1 MEHPFTWYDY
11 FVQPT
16 ALGAL
21 PQHTFTALLVTCL
34 LIIMAFLARRSL
46 SRADNSVVPD
56 GGLSLRNIVEILVE
70 FMVGLVDSIIGKKGR
85 KYLPLFGSFFFF
97 ILTANLMGLIPG
109 FSPPTS
115 NLNTTLG
122 LGIVSFCAYNFF
134 GARAHGAGYLKHFM
148 GPVLFLAPLF
158 VILEGV
164 SHLVRPVS
172 LGLRLF
178 GNMFGDHLAVEIF
191 TDLSKIGV
199 PVVFYLLGTLVSV
212 IQAFVFT
219 LLSVIYVA
227 MAVSH
232 DH

>member
-11 FVQPT
+11 FVHST
-16 ALGAL
+16 VI
-21 PQHTFTALLVTCL
+21 PQHTFTALVVTVM
-34 LIIMAFLARRSL
+34 LIAAAVLARWSL
-46 SRADNSVVPD
+46 ARAEDSAVPD
-56 GGLSLRNIVEILVE
+56 GSLTLRNIVELSVE
-70 FMVGLVDSIIGKKGR
+70 FITGVVDGIIGRKGR
-85 KYLPLFGSFFFF
+85 KFVPLFGSFFLF
-97 ILTANLMGLIPG
+97 ILCANLMGLIPG

-122 LGIVSFCAYNFF
+122 LGLVSFLAYNWF
-134 GARAHGAGYLKHFM
+134 GFRAHGVNYLKHFM

-158 VILEGV
+158 VVLETV

-199 PVVFYLLGTLVSV
+199 PVVFYLLGTLVSL
-212 IQAFVFT
+212 IQAFVF
-219 LLSVIYVA
+219 
-227 MAVSH
+227 
-232 DH
+232 

>member
-21 PQHTFTALLVTCL
+21 PQHTFTAVVVTVLLMIV
-34 LIIMAFLARRSL
+34 ASLAKRSL
-46 SRADNSVVPD
+46 ARADNPVVPD
-56 GGLSLRNIVEILVE
+56 GGLSLRNIVELLVE
-70 FMVGLVDSIIGKKGR
+70 FIVGIVDSIIGKKGR
-85 KYLPLFGSFFFF
+85 NFIPLFGSFFFF
-97 ILTANLMGLIPG
+97 ILSANLIGLIPG

-122 LGIVSFCAYNFF
+122 LGIVSFFAYNFL
-134 GARAHGAGYLKHFM
+134 GVRAHGVGYLKHFM

-158 VILEGV
+158 IVLEGV

-199 PVVFYLLGTLVSV
+199 PVIFYLLGTLVSL

-219 LLSVIYVA
+219 LLSIIYVA

>member
-1 MEHPFTWYDY
+1 MQHPFTWYDY
-11 FVQPT
+11 FIHDT
-16 ALGAL
+16 ALGVL
-21 PQHTFTALLVTCL
+21 PQHTFTALVVTSV
-34 LIIMAFLARRSL
+34 LIAAAFLARRSL
-46 SRADNSVVPD
+46 SRAEDALLPD
-56 GGLSLRNIVEILVE
+56 GGLTLRNIVEILVE
-70 FMVGLVDSIIGKKGR
+70 FLVDLVDTIIGKKGR
-85 KYLPLFGSFFFF
+85 QYVALFGSFFFF
-97 ILTANLMGLIPG
+97 ILSANLMGLIPG

-134 GARAHGAGYLKHFM
+134 GVRAHGAGYLKHFM
-148 GPVLFLAPLF
+148 GPVVFLAPLF

-164 SHLVRPVS
+164 SHLVRPLS

-191 TDLSKIGV
+191 TDLSKVGV
-199 PVVFYLLGTLVSV
+199 PVVFYLLGTLVSL

-232 DH
+232 EH

>member
-1 MEHPFTWYDY
+1 MKHPFTWYDY
-11 FVQPT
+11 FVRSSVI
-16 ALGAL
+16 A
-21 PQHTFTALLVTCL
+21 QHTFTALVVAVV
-34 LIIMAFLARRSL
+34 LIAAAFLARRAL
-46 SRADNSVVPD
+46 SRAENAVLPDND
-56 GGLSLRNIVEILVE
+56 LTLRNIMELAVE
-70 FMVGLVDSIIGKKGR
+70 FITGVVDGIIGKKGR
-85 KYLPLFGSFFFF
+85 QFVPLFGSFFLF
-97 ILTANLMGLIPG
+97 ILSANLIGLIPG

-122 LGIVSFCAYNFF
+122 LGIVSFFAYNVF
-134 GARAHGAGYLKHFM
+134 GFRAHGVGYLKHFM

-158 VILEGV
+158 IVLEGV

-199 PVVFYLLGTLVSV
+199 PVVFYFLGTLVSL

-219 LLSVIYVA
+219 LLSIIYVA